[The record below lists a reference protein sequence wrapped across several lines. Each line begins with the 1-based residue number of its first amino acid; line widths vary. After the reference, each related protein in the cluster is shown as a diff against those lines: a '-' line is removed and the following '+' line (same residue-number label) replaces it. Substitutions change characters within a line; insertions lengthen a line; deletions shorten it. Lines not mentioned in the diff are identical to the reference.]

1 MVDFITF
8 WSRNGYF
15 KANIWYQCWYR
26 SFLEKYQYQYRY
38 RILDMDSIGIS
49 IGIES
54 LDLESISISIG
65 IEFLTL
71 DSISIVSVS
80 KKLVSKASASSSISG
95 WFWTFTVQT
104 HHMLRGGRAR
114 FGPLVAYRCIYR
126 LFTKVCLWRFHI
138 GLAHVLNSLL

>member
-38 RILDMDSIGIS
+38 RILDIDSIGIS

-54 LDLESISISIG
+54 LELESISISIG
-65 IEFLTL
+65 IEFLTPV
-71 DSISIVSVS
+71 SISIISVS
-80 KKLVSKASASSSISG
+80 KKLVSKAS
-95 WFWTFTVQT
+95 V
-104 HHMLRGGRAR
+104 L
-114 FGPLVAYRCIYR
+114 LVFQKCTTYIY
-126 LFTKVCLWRFHI
+126 LKLT
-138 GLAHVLNSLL
+138 

>member
-80 KKLVSKASASSSISG
+80 KKVVSKTSASNSTIPFYFDAQIPPHSRVFDLSDIS
-95 WFWTFTVQT
+95 
-104 HHMLRGGRAR
+104 LIA
-114 FGPLVAYRCIYR
+114 PSLV
-126 LFTKVCLWRFHI
+126 
-138 GLAHVLNSLL
+138 